1 MVQPVIMKALTLFF
15 AATTLVSLISLAWL
29 LGTPAPADPRVAKL
43 ETELKEAR
51 LTIAQMRRDLAARP
65 ASLPATPAPSPK
77 TLQASPAIEAP
88 AATRSPQATTA
99 GALRE
104 MLKNPAMRDLLGQ
117 QQAVQIETGY
127 ARLFEY
133 LKLSDEEKAHF
144 KKLLVERAKTEADLG
159 LKLLDSSLTPEQR
172 SQIIAEGEKNKKAY
186 DETIRGFLN
195 DESDWGAFQKYEST
209 RPERTQFETM
219 GRSLFTAS
227 GEPLSTQQEDQLI
240 DLMAQVRQNPTPE
253 QSQLARAMSNPA
265 QMTDA
270 NLKSLLEFQRA
281 SNARILQQAAGFL
294 SPEQLKTLQAYQEQ
308 TLGTM
313 ESGYRMGTMLLQG
326 RKP

>member
-1 MVQPVIMKALTLFF
+1 MVQSVTMKALTLCF
-15 AATTLVSLISLAWL
+15 AATTLASLIALAWI
-29 LGTPAPADPRVAKL
+29 LGTPAPADPRLAKL
-43 ETELKEAR
+43 EAELKEAR
-51 LTIAQMRRDLAARP
+51 QTISQLRRDLAARP
-65 ASLPATPAPSPK
+65 ASLPATPASSQ

-133 LKLSDEEKAHF
+133 LKLNDEEKAHF

-172 SQIIAEGEKNKKAY
+172 GQIIAEGEKNKKAY

-195 DESDWGAFQKYEST
+195 DESDWGTFQKYEST

>member
-1 MVQPVIMKALTLFF
+1 MVKSVTMKALTFCF
-15 AATTLVSLISLAWL
+15 AATTLVSLIALAWI
-29 LGTPAPADPRVAKL
+29 LGTPTPADPRLAKL
-43 ETELKEAR
+43 EADLKEAR
-51 LTIAQMRRDLAARP
+51 QTISQLRRDLASRP
-65 ASLPATPAPSPK
+65 ASLPATPTSPQ
-77 TLQASPAIEAP
+77 TVQAGPAIEAP

-117 QQAVQIETGY
+117 QQAIQVETGY

-133 LKLSDEEKAHF
+133 LKLNDEEKAHF

-172 SQIIAEGEKNKKAY
+172 RQVIAEGEKNKKAY

-195 DESDWGAFQKYEST
+195 DESDWGTFQKYEST

-253 QSQLARAMSNPA
+253 QSQLARTMSNPS

-294 SPEQLKTLQAYQEQ
+294 SPEQIKTLQAYQEQ

>member
-29 LGTPAPADPRVAKL
+29 LGMPAPADPRLAKL
-43 ETELKEAR
+43 ESELKEAR
-51 LTIAQMRRDLAARP
+51 QTISQLRRDLAARP
-65 ASLPATPAPSPK
+65 ASLPSSPVPSPIV
-77 TLQASPAIEAP
+77 QAAPVIETPP
-88 AATRSPQATTA
+88 AARSPQATTA
-99 GALRE
+99 GALRD

-117 QQAVQIETGY
+117 QQAVQVETGY

-133 LKLSDEEKAHF
+133 LKLTDEEKAHF

-159 LKLLDSSLTPEQR
+159 LRLLDSNLTPEQR

-186 DETIRGFLN
+186 DETIRSFLN
-195 DESDWGAFQKYEST
+195 DESDWGTFQKYETT

-227 GEPLSTQQEDQLI
+227 GQPLSSQQEDQLI

-294 SPEQLKTLQAYQEQ
+294 SPEQIKTLTTYQEQ

-313 ESGYRMGTMLLQG
+313 ESGYRMGSMLLQG

>member
-1 MVQPVIMKALTLFF
+1 MVQTLIMKALTICF
-15 AATTLVSLISLAWL
+15 AATTLISLVALAWV
-29 LGTPAPADPRVAKL
+29 LGTPTPADPRLANL
-43 ETELKEAR
+43 EAELRDAR
-51 LTIAQMRRDLAARP
+51 QTISQLRRDLASRP
-65 ASLPATPAPSPK
+65 ASLPASPAPAPAV
-77 TLQASPAIEAP
+77 QGSPAIDSP
-88 AATRSPQATTA
+88 GAAKAPQATTA

-117 QQAVQIETGY
+117 QQAVQVETGY

-133 LKLSDEEKAHF
+133 LKLTDEEKAHF

-159 LKLLDSSLTPEQR
+159 LKLLDSNLTSEQR
-172 SQIIAEGEKNKKAY
+172 RQIIAEGEKNKKAY

-195 DESDWGAFQKYEST
+195 NESDWGVFQKYEST
-209 RPERTQFETM
+209 RPERTQFEAM

-240 DLMAQVRQNPTPE
+240 DLMAQVRQSPTQE

-265 QMTDA
+265 QMTEG
-270 NLKSLLEFQRA
+270 NIKSFLDFQRA
-281 SNARILQQAAGFL
+281 SNARILEQAAGFL
-294 SPEQLKTLQAYQEQ
+294 SPAQIKTLQSYQEQ
-308 TLGTM
+308 MLGTM

-326 RKP
+326 RK

>member
-1 MVQPVIMKALTLFF
+1 MVQTLIMKALTICF
-15 AATTLVSLISLAWL
+15 AATTLISLVALAWV
-29 LGTPAPADPRVAKL
+29 LGTPTPADPRLANL
-43 ETELKEAR
+43 EAELRDAR
-51 LTIAQMRRDLAARP
+51 QTISQLRRDLANRP
-65 ASLPATPAPSPK
+65 ASLPASPAPAPAV
-77 TLQASPAIEAP
+77 QGSPAIDAP
-88 AATRSPQATTA
+88 GAAKPPQATTA

-117 QQAVQIETGY
+117 QQALQVETGY

-133 LKLSDEEKAHF
+133 LKLTDEEKAHF

-159 LKLLDSSLTPEQR
+159 LKLLDSNLTSEQR
-172 SQIIAEGEKNKKAY
+172 RQIIAEGEKNKKAY

-195 DESDWGAFQKYEST
+195 DEADWGVFQKYEST

-240 DLMAQVRQNPTPE
+240 DLMARVRQSPTQE
-253 QSQLARAMSNPA
+253 QSQLARSMSNPA
-265 QMTDA
+265 QMTEG
-270 NLKSLLEFQRA
+270 NIKSFLDFQRA
-281 SNARILQQAAGFL
+281 SNARILEQAAGFL
-294 SPEQLKTLQAYQEQ
+294 SPAQIKTLQSYQEQ
-308 TLGTM
+308 MLGTM

-326 RKP
+326 RK